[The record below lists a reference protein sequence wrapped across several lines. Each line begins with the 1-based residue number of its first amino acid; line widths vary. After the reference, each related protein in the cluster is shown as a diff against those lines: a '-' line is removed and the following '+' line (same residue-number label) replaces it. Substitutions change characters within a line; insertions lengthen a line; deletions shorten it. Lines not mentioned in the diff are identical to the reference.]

1 MIIENLD
8 HLVLTVKDIDKT
20 IRFYTDVLGMKK
32 EIFKN
37 SRVALKYSNQKINL
51 HQLGSEFEP
60 KATNVKEGSADLC
73 FIVKDD
79 INDVF
84 KFLQKKAIK
93 ILEGPVFRTG
103 ALGDIYS
110 IYINDPDG
118 NLIELSNYIK
128 NNDTNLSF

>member
-8 HLVLTVKDIDKT
+8 HLVLTVKDLDKT
-20 IRFYTDVLGMKK
+20 VKFYTEILGMKK
-32 EIFKN
+32 EIFKDT
-37 SRVALKYSNQKINL
+37 RIALKYANQKINL
-51 HQLGSEFEP
+51 HKLGSEFKP
-60 KATNVKEGSADLC
+60 KATNVKQGSADLC

-128 NNDTNLSF
+128 NNDTKLSF